1 MSFSNE
7 EWAELCLHLPKYTL
21 SPKGGRPRLDN
32 KQILEGILFVFKN
45 KTPWKAVPKEYGSGT
60 ALNEYFREW
69 ARTGV
74 FHKLK
79 ENHQIKF
86 LYLDWEKIDAL
97 NETHHN
103 HQ

>member
-1 MSFSNE
+1 MFFSDE
-7 EWAELCLHLPKYTL
+7 LWAELRPLLPNYKL

-45 KTPWKAVPKEYGSGT
+45 KIPWKTVPKEFGSGT
-60 ALNEYFREW
+60 ALNDYFREW
-69 ARTGV
+69 AKAGV

-79 ENHQIKF
+79 ENHKIKF
-86 LYLDWEKIDAL
+86 LYLDWEKIDSL
-97 NETHHN
+97 NEDHHN